1 MNGEVTAG
9 GKELLFVCLSD
20 GRSVNRLQPGARI
33 CVFNF
38 SLLFILFLYNLLFF
52 PLLLCEWSFKLS
64 VLLVFIWTLFHFTL
78 FHSRIHLG
86 CFLFVPIS
94 VLGQEIKISQMHQR
108 RCP

>member
-52 PLLLCEWSFKLS
+52 PFCYANGHLSFQFYL
-64 VLLVFIWTLFHFTL
+64 
-78 FHSRIHLG
+78 
-86 CFLFVPIS
+86 FLFGLCSILHSFVPEFI
-94 VLGQEIKISQMHQR
+94 
-108 RCP
+108 